1 MLSGF
6 NADLPP
12 ELRRQQ
18 SNKSPLDFTR
28 DEIRDMDTKD
38 MRGIVRHLKVA
49 DADNQK
55 HGILTDKEVHH
66 YYTAMRE

>member
-1 MLSGF
+1 
-6 NADLPP
+6 
-12 ELRRQQ
+12 
-18 SNKSPLDFTR
+18 
-28 DEIRDMDTKD
+28 MDTKD

-49 DADNQK
+49 DEDNQK